1 MISKVLWRLGGL
13 VGLPLLAYGIAVAVA
28 NPAPPHPFIKK
39 LPTPPLRI
47 AHRGGAGIW
56 PENTLHAFERA
67 AQLGVDMIEL
77 DIHASA
83 DGVLVVM
90 HDETVD
96 RTTDGTGLI
105 RQKTLAELKTL
116 DAGYHWTDDGGQSYP
131 FRGMGIGIPTLEEV
145 LQALP
150 QMPMI
155 VEIKQA
161 VPAITNALC
170 RLIRQYGRQEDLII
184 GSFHVDALREMRQI
198 CPEVATSAH
207 ANEVRLFVALNFLR
221 LTRTYSPA
229 PFAFQVP
236 VRQDNIEI
244 VTPSFVRG
252 AHERGMQVH
261 VWTVNDLAEMEYLIR
276 IGVDG
281 LITDHPDRLMELL
294 VRPQKADF
302 GR

>member
-1 MISKVLWRLGGL
+1 MISKVLWRLGGW

-28 NPAPPHPFIKK
+28 VPAPPHPFIQK

-56 PENTLHAFERA
+56 PENTLYAFERA
-67 AQLGVDMIEL
+67 ANLGVDLIEL
-77 DIHASA
+77 DIHASV

-96 RTTDGTGLI
+96 RTTDGAGLI

-116 DAGYHWTDDGGQSYP
+116 DAGYRWTDDGGQSYP
-131 FRGMGIGIPTLEEV
+131 FRGLGIGISTLEEV

-161 VPAITNALC
+161 EPSITGALC

-184 GSFHVDALREMRQI
+184 GSFHVDALREMRQH
-198 CPEVATSAH
+198 CPEIATSAH
-207 ANEVRLFVALNFLR
+207 ADEVRAFVALNFLR
-221 LTRTYSPA
+221 LTKVYSPA

-236 VRQDNIEI
+236 IRQGNIEI
-244 VTPSFVRG
+244 VTPSFVHS
-252 AHERGMQVH
+252 AHERNMQIH
-261 VWTVNDLAEMEYLIR
+261 VWTVNDPAEMDYLTR

-294 VRPQKADF
+294 VRSQEANL

>member
-1 MISKVLWRLGGL
+1 MVSKILWRLGGL
-13 VGLPLLAYGIAVAVA
+13 VGLPLLVYGVAVSIA
-28 NPAPPHPFIKK
+28 NPAPIHPFFKK

-56 PENTLHAFERA
+56 PENTLYAFDRA
-67 AQLGVDMIEL
+67 ANLGVDMIEL

-96 RTTDGTGLI
+96 RTTDGSGLI

-116 DAGYHWTDDGGQSYP
+116 DAGYRWTDDGGQSYP
-131 FRGMGIGIPTLEEV
+131 FRGVGITVSTLEEIF
-145 LQALP
+145 QALP

-155 VEIKQA
+155 IEIKQA
-161 VPAITNALC
+161 EPSITGALC
-170 RLIRQYGRQEDLII
+170 GLIRQYGRQEDVII
-184 GSFHVDALREMRQI
+184 GSFHVDALQEMRWR

-221 LTRTYSPA
+221 LTKVYSPA

-236 VRQDNIEI
+236 TRQDNIKI
-244 VTPSFVRG
+244 VTPSFVRS
-252 AHERGMQVH
+252 AHERGMQIH
-261 VWTVNDLAEMEYLIR
+261 VWTVNDPAEMEYLTN

-281 LITDHPDRLMELL
+281 IISDYPDRYLDLL
-294 VRPQKADF
+294 ARSQKANL

>member
-56 PENTLHAFERA
+56 PENTLYAFERA
-67 AQLGVDMIEL
+67 AKLGVDMIEL

-96 RTTDGTGLI
+96 RTTDGAGLI

-116 DAGYHWTDDGGQSYP
+116 DAGYRWTDNGGQSYP
-131 FRGMGIGIPTLEEV
+131 FRGLGIEISTLEEV

-150 QMPMI
+150 QMPLI

-170 RLIRQYGRQEDLII
+170 RLIRQYGRQEDLIV

-198 CPEVATSAH
+198 CPAVATSAH

-221 LTRTYSPA
+221 LTRTYAPA

-281 LITDHPDRLMELL
+281 LITDYPDRLMELL
-294 VRPQKADF
+294 VRPQKAEF